1 MKNKGV
7 FSAAI
12 LTAVLCISGNLWAY
26 SGLGDGSSGNPYQIA
41 DVNNFQQLSATPTD
55 WSKSFILTANID
67 LTGLTFTQAPIAPDT
82 DSAIEDFQGT
92 QFTGVFDGN
101 GHVIGYLTIT
111 APTKDYVGLFGYI
124 GSSGKIKNL
133 GVKNA
138 TITGRY
144 YVGGLVG
151 YNNDGGTLTACYAT
165 GSVTGSYYVGGLV
178 GCNDNGTLTGC
189 HATGSV
195 TGTYYVGGLVGW
207 NQGSLTSCYATG
219 SVSGT
224 NFVGGLVGENYYATI
239 TSCYATGSVYGTYD
253 VGGLVGENYYATIT
267 SCYATGSV
275 TGTGDFVGGLVG
287 DNYSGT
293 ITDCYAT
300 GSVTGNWDVGGLVG
314 INQGS
319 LTSCYATG
327 SVTGT
332 SFVGGLVGDN
342 SGTLT
347 GCFWDMQTSGQ
358 PTSAGG
364 TGKTTA
370 EMKQINTFANWDFV
384 ETWGIE
390 DNQTYPF
397 LTLTYPTGDLNH
409 DKVVDFYDFAIFANH
424 WLEGT

>member
-1 MKNKGV
+1 MN
-7 FSAAI
+7 
-12 LTAVLCISGNLWAY
+12 
-26 SGLGDGSSGNPYQIA
+26 
-41 DVNNFQQLSATPTD
+41 
-55 WSKSFILTANID
+55 
-67 LTGLTFTQAPIAPDT
+67 
-82 DSAIEDFQGT
+82 
-92 QFTGVFDGN
+92 
-101 GHVIGYLTIT
+101 
-111 APTKDYVGLFGYI
+111 
-124 GSSGKIKNL
+124 
-133 GVKNA
+133 
-138 TITGRY
+138 Y
-144 YVGGLVG
+144 Y
-151 YNNDGGTLTACYAT
+151 GTLTTCYAT
-165 GSVTGSYYVGGLV
+165 GL
-178 GCNDNGTLTGC
+178 
-189 HATGSV
+189 
-195 TGTYYVGGLVGW
+195 
-207 NQGSLTSCYATG
+207 
-219 SVSGT
+219 
-224 NFVGGLVGENYYATI
+224 
-239 TSCYATGSVYGTYD
+239 
-253 VGGLVGENYYATIT
+253 
-267 SCYATGSV
+267 V

>member
-1 MKNKGV
+1 MMKSREASI
-7 FSAAI
+7 FTAAAI
-12 LTAVLCISGNLWAY
+12 LTAVLCFSGNLLAY
-26 SGLGDGSSGNPYQIA
+26 SGGTGEPNNPYKIA
-41 DVNNFQQLSATPTD
+41 SVADFNQLSATPTH
-55 WSKSFILTANID
+55 WNKSFILTADIN

-82 DSAIEDFQGT
+82 STSSGFQGT
-92 QFTGVFDGN
+92 DFTGIFDGN
-101 GHVIGYLTIT
+101 GHVISNLTIT
-111 APTKDYVGLFGYI
+111 TSTQGYIGLFGWVGTGGQI
-124 GSSGKIKNL
+124 RNL
-133 GVKNA
+133 GVENVN
-138 TITGRY
+138 IEGY
-144 YVGGLVG
+144 DFVGGLVG
-151 YNNDGGTLTACYAT
+151 YNYYGTLSSCYAN
-165 GSVTGSYYVGGLV
+165 GLVAGNSYVGGLI
-178 GCNDNGTLTGC
+178 GYNDHVPL
-189 HATGSV
+189 
-195 TGTYYVGGLVGW
+195 
-207 NQGSLTSCYATG
+207 
-219 SVSGT
+219 
-224 NFVGGLVGENYYATI
+224 
-239 TSCYATGSVYGTYD
+239 
-253 VGGLVGENYYATIT
+253 
-267 SCYATGSV
+267 
-275 TGTGDFVGGLVG
+275 
-287 DNYSGT
+287 
-293 ITDCYAT
+293 TDCYAT

>member
-151 YNNDGGTLTACYAT
+151 YNNGSEGVAT
-165 GSVTGSYYVGGLV
+165 ISNSYNTGVVTGSGDYVGGLV
-178 GCNDNGTLTGC
+178 GYNEGGT
-189 HATGSV
+189 V
-195 TGTYYVGGLVGW
+195 TD
-207 NQGSLTSCYATG
+207 S
-219 SVSGT
+219 
-224 NFVGGLVGENYYATI
+224 
-239 TSCYATGSVYGTYD
+239 
-253 VGGLVGENYYATIT
+253 
-267 SCYATGSV
+267 
-275 TGTGDFVGGLVG
+275 
-287 DNYSGT
+287 
-293 ITDCYAT
+293 
-300 GSVTGNWDVGGLVG
+300 
-314 INQGS
+314 
-319 LTSCYATG
+319 
-327 SVTGT
+327 
-332 SFVGGLVGDN
+332 
-342 SGTLT
+342 
-347 GCFWDMQTSGQ
+347 FWDIETSGQ
-358 PTSAGG
+358 ETSAGG
-364 TGKTTA
+364 EGKTT
-370 EMKQINTFANWDFV
+370 EQMQTQSTFTDAGWDFD
-384 ETWGIE
+384 TPIWMITGQDYPRLIWNDPDI
-390 DNQTYPF
+390 DNSDKVDF
-397 LTLTYPTGDLNH
+397 ADFSILAGKWMELDCGFCDSADLTGDRSVNLN
-409 DKVVDFYDFAIFANH
+409 DMLVLAAH
-424 WLEGT
+424 WLAGINP